1 MCDCSFQIGCSWCA
15 FCNEDGNCC
24 ERNKTKWL
32 NEEYVE
38 PKVDWSKVPVD
49 TPVLVSKN
57 GSTWFKRYFAGF
69 DKGIVSAWNQ
79 GATSWSSDFDDD
91 NTTKWTYAKLAE
103 SNVGKDDKQTNADR
117 IRNMSDEELAEFLVG
132 FKNTFGEEYEGEASC
147 MEWLQSE
154 AE

>member
-1 MCDCSFQIGCSWCA
+1 MTNKEKYKEEILDYLINCSDIAIDKKTGTVCDCSFQIGCSWCA

-49 TPVLVSKN
+49 TPVLVSQN

-69 DKGIVSAWNQ
+69 DKGVVSAWNQ
-79 GATSWSSDFDDD
+79 GQH
-91 NTTKWTYAKLAE
+91 L
-103 SNVGKDDKQTNADR
+103 GLLILMM
-117 IRNMSDEELAEFLVG
+117 IRPSGHMQNLRKVRR
-132 FKNTFGEEYEGEASC
+132 T
-147 MEWLQSE
+147 
-154 AE
+154 

>member
-1 MCDCSFQIGCSWCA
+1 MTNKEKYNDALMKILIHGGKLGVHKETGKPITCGA
-15 FCNEDGNCC
+15 NMNCC
-24 ERNKTKWL
+24 ICKFFGGCKICSEEREKWF

-103 SNVGKDDKQTNADR
+103 SEENV
-117 IRNMSDEELAEFLVG
+117 E
-132 FKNTFGEEYEGEASC
+132 
-147 MEWLQSE
+147 
-154 AE
+154 

>member
-1 MCDCSFQIGCSWCA
+1 MTNKEKYKEKILDYLINCSDIAIDKKTGIVCDCSFQIGCSWCA

-49 TPVLVSKN
+49 TPVLVSQN

-69 DKGIVSAWNQ
+69 DKGVVSAWNQ

-91 NTTKWTYAKLAE
+91 TTKWTYAKLAE
-103 SNVGKDDKQTNADR
+103 SEENV
-117 IRNMSDEELAEFLVG
+117 E
-132 FKNTFGEEYEGEASC
+132 
-147 MEWLQSE
+147 
-154 AE
+154 

>member
-1 MCDCSFQIGCSWCA
+1 MTNKEKYKEEILDYLINCSDIAIDKKTGTVCDCSFQIGCSWCA
-15 FCNEDGNCC
+15 FCNEDENCC

-49 TPVLVSKN
+49 TPVLVSQN

-69 DKGIVSAWNQ
+69 DKGVVSAWNQ

-91 NTTKWTYAKLAE
+91 TTKWTYAKLAE
-103 SNVGKDDKQTNADR
+103 SEENV
-117 IRNMSDEELAEFLVG
+117 E
-132 FKNTFGEEYEGEASC
+132 
-147 MEWLQSE
+147 
-154 AE
+154 